1 MPETNTGEQQAR
13 AKHKQKGWCSR
24 AGDWSYLLPSMPCL
38 SVLLHLLAFCAGRS
52 SLQGPQAA
60 TESFPSLR
68 RQPTHPRTPRPS
80 ATGPT
85 CQDPGRQR
93 RDGPCAHRRLGPGPS
108 IRSRTPRAHAQLSGS
123 SSRGSLAGE
132 VVASQFSPR
141 RFFLKKFAGALHCH
155 LRRGKQAEC
164 LTKLILHKRSEI

>member
-1 MPETNTGEQQAR
+1 MPGNKRWMSSRPG

-108 IRSRTPRAHAQLSGS
+108 TRSRTPRAHAQLSGS

-132 VVASQFSPR
+132 EVVASQFSPR
-141 RFFLKKFAGALHCH
+141 RFFFEEICRSTALSFKE
-155 LRRGKQAEC
+155 REASRVS
-164 LTKLILHKRSEI
+164 HKVDIT